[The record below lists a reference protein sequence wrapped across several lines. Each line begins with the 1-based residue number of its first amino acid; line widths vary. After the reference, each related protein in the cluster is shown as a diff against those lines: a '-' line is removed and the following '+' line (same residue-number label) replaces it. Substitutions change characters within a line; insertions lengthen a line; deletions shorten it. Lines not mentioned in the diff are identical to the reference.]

1 MKSKLKMINYI
12 LERMGINIFLF
23 CRHFLTML
31 ILTGIAVKAAGQNE
45 NSAYK
50 VSILPLP
57 TIGYSPETSTY
68 LGAVTL
74 FTFRDTHDFLTRTS
88 NAKIKFTYTWNKQVI
103 IESDWNYFFPE
114 EKWFTRGILHYSK
127 YPDLYYGI
135 GFNTPDEG
143 EEIFQSNRHIFDVD
157 LLRQIQKNWFFGSGI
172 NYNNYSNVEN
182 QSDNI
187 SYPEL
192 ENESNLGLKAILL
205 SDSRNNILSPSEG
218 KYFEFIN
225 SFNFSSSFYY
235 KTLLDYR
242 RYFEWGELNKHVLA
256 GRLYHSS
263 IIGTPPFYDFNM
275 IGGDQFTRGYYLG
288 RFRDKNFSTLQIEYR
303 SSFLWRFGLAAFGGV
318 SMIADRFQ
326 NIDNENIKPNAGV
339 GLRFLIDKNEST
351 SLRIDYAI
359 GVQNQSGFYISFGES
374 F

>member
-1 MKSKLKMINYI
+1 MIKYI
-12 LERMGINIFLF
+12 LERKGINIFLI
-23 CRHFLTML
+23 CRHLLAML
-31 ILTGIAVKAAGQNE
+31 ILTGIAGKTAGQNE

-50 VSILPLP
+50 VSILPVP

-74 FTFRDTHDFLTRTS
+74 FTFRDKHDSITRTS

-143 EEIFQSNRHIFDVD
+143 EVIFQSNRYIFDVD
-157 LLRQIQKNWFFGSGI
+157 LLRLIQKNWFFGSGI
-172 NYNNYSNVEN
+172 NYTNYSNVEN
-182 QSDNI
+182 QSDKI

-205 SDSRNNILSPSEG
+205 SDSRNNILSPSG
-218 KYFEFIN
+218 GNYFEFIN

-235 KTLLDYR
+235 KTSLDYR
-242 RYFEWGELNKHVLA
+242 RYFEWGELNKHLLA

-263 IIGTPPFYDFNM
+263 IIGNPPFYDFNM

-303 SSFLWRFGLAAFGGV
+303 SPVLWRFGLAAFGGL
-318 SMIADRFQ
+318 SIIADGFQ
-326 NIDNENIKPNAGV
+326 NVDNENIKPNAGV
-339 GLRFLIDKNEST
+339 GLRFLTDKNEGT

-359 GVQNQSGFYISFGES
+359 GVKNQSGFYISFGES